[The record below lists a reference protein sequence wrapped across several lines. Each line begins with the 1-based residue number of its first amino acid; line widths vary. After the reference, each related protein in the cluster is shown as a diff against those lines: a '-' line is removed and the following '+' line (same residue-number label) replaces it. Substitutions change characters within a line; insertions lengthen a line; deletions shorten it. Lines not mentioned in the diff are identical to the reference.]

1 MDFTKILATLILC
14 ASFIFGVSK
23 VEAASFGSVDE
34 QAEAVQLLNEVRA
47 EVGLEALNWDPN
59 SKLQAAARIRAQ
71 ELEELFSHTRPDG
84 TSCFTILK
92 AYRIN
97 YRTCAE
103 NIAYGT
109 NLDAEGVIELWYNSP
124 GHYKN
129 MTNADVTEVGL
140 ASWHDDGGNVYW
152 VQLFKG

>member
-1 MDFTKILATLILC
+1 MKIFSVILFC
-14 ASFIFGVSK
+14 AIFFLTAAK
-23 VEAASFGSVDE
+23 VEAASFGSVEE

-47 EVGLEALNWDPN
+47 EVGLRALNWNPN

-71 ELEELFSHTRPDG
+71 ELEELFEHTRPDG
-84 TSCFTILK
+84 SSCFTIFK
-92 AYRIN
+92 EYRIS

-109 NLDAEGVIELWYNSP
+109 NLDAQGVIELWYNSP

-129 MTNADVTEVGL
+129 MTNANVTEVGL
-140 ASWHDDGGNVYW
+140 ASWHANNGNIYW

>member
-1 MDFTKILATLILC
+1 MKIFSLIFFCAIFLLAT
-14 ASFIFGVSK
+14 SK

-34 QAEAVQLLNEVRA
+34 QAEAVKLLNEVRA
-47 EVGLEALNWDPN
+47 EVGLEALNWNPK
-59 SKLQAAARIRAQ
+59 SKLQAAAKIRAQ

-84 TSCFTILK
+84 TSCFTIFNT
-92 AYRIN
+92 YRIS

-109 NLDAEGVIELWYNSP
+109 QLDAAGVIDLWYNSP
-124 GHYKN
+124 GHYAN

-140 ASWHDDGGNVYW
+140 ASWHDDSGNVYW

>member
-1 MDFTKILATLILC
+1 MFSGKIFTALICAIFLLA
-14 ASFIFGVSK
+14 AAK
-23 VEAASFGSVDE
+23 VEAANFGSVDE

-47 EVGLEALNWDPN
+47 EVGLDALNWNHN

-84 TSCFTILK
+84 SSCFTIFEV
-92 AYRIN
+92 YRIN

-109 NLDAEGVIELWYNSP
+109 RLSAEGVIELWYNSP

-140 ASWHDDGGNVYW
+140 ASWHADNGNVYW

>member
-1 MDFTKILATLILC
+1 MKIFSVIFLC
-14 ASFIFGVSK
+14 AIFLLTFSK
-23 VEAASFGSVDE
+23 VAAAESGSFE
-34 QAEAVQLLNEVRA
+34 EKAQAVKLLNKVRA
-47 EVGLEALNWDPN
+47 EVGLKGLAWHSN
-59 SKLQAAARIRAQ
+59 SNLQAAAEVRAK

-84 TSCFTILK
+84 SSCFTVFEEFN
-92 AYRIN
+92 IN

-109 NLDAEGVIELWYNSP
+109 RLSAEGATELWRNSP

-129 MTNADVTEVGL
+129 MTNANVKEVGL
-140 ASWHDDGGNVYW
+140 ASWHDNNGNVYW

>member
-1 MDFTKILATLILC
+1 MKIFSVIFFCAIFLLAT
-14 ASFIFGVSK
+14 AK

-34 QAEAVQLLNEVRA
+34 QEEAVNLLNELRA
-47 EVGLEALNWDPN
+47 EVGLEALNWNPN

-84 TSCFTILK
+84 TSCFTIFK
-92 AYRIN
+92 AYRIS
-97 YRTCAE
+97 YKTCAE

-109 NLDAEGVIELWYNSP
+109 NLDAEGVIELWRNSS
-124 GHYKN
+124 GHYAN

-140 ASWHDDGGNVYW
+140 ASWPDDGGHVYW

>member
-1 MDFTKILATLILC
+1 MKIFQTILIC
-14 ASFIFGVSK
+14 AIFLLTVAK
-23 VEAASFGSVDE
+23 VEAANFGSVDE
-34 QAEAVQLLNEVRA
+34 QATAVKLLNDVRA
-47 EVGLEALNWDPN
+47 EVGLGALNWNPN

-84 TSCFTILK
+84 SSCFTIFEV
-92 AYRIN
+92 YRIH

-109 NLDAEGVIELWYNSP
+109 RLSAESVIELWYNSP
-124 GHYKN
+124 GHYSN
-129 MTNADVTEVGL
+129 MTNAEVTEVGL
-140 ASWHDDGGNVYW
+140 ASWHADNGNIYW

>member
-1 MDFTKILATLILC
+1 MKIFSALIF
-14 ASFIFGVSK
+14 AIFLIAAVK

-34 QAEAVQLLNEVRA
+34 QAEAVDLLNEVRA
-47 EVGLEALNWDPN
+47 EVGLDALNWNPN

-84 TSCFTILK
+84 SECFTIFEM
-92 AYRIN
+92 YRIN
-97 YRTCAE
+97 YRAAAE

-109 NLDAEGVIELWYNSP
+109 RLSAEGVIELWRNSP

-140 ASWHDDGGNVYW
+140 ASWHADNGNVYW

>member
-1 MDFTKILATLILC
+1 MKNFSIALFC
-14 ASFIFGVSK
+14 AAFLLSMAK

-34 QAEAVQLLNEVRA
+34 QAEAVKLLNEVRA
-47 EVGLEALNWDPN
+47 EVGFSALNWNPN

-84 TSCFTILK
+84 SSCFTIFEQYK
-92 AYRIN
+92 IS

-109 NLDAEGVIELWYNSP
+109 NLDAQGVIELWYNSP
-124 GHYKN
+124 GHYAN
-129 MTNADVTEVGL
+129 MTNADLTEVGL
-140 ASWHDDGGNVYW
+140 ASWHDNNGNVYW

>member
-1 MDFTKILATLILC
+1 MKIFPVILFC
-14 ASFIFGVSK
+14 AMFLMTAAK
-23 VEAASFGSVDE
+23 VEAANFGSVDE

-47 EVGLEALNWDPN
+47 EVGLRALNWNPK

-84 TSCFTILK
+84 SDCFTIFNE
-92 AYRIN
+92 YRIS

-109 NLDAEGVIELWYNSP
+109 RLSAQGVIELWYNSP
-124 GHYKN
+124 GHYAN

-140 ASWHDDGGNVYW
+140 ASWHADNGNVYW
-152 VQLFKG
+152 VQLFRG

>member
-1 MDFTKILATLILC
+1 MFSGKIFAALIC
-14 ASFIFGVSK
+14 AIFLLTFSK
-23 VEAASFGSVDE
+23 VEAANFGSVDE
-34 QAEAVQLLNEVRA
+34 QAEAVQLLNELRA
-47 EVGLEALNWDPN
+47 EVGLRALNWNPN

-71 ELEELFSHTRPDG
+71 ELEEKFSHTRPDG
-84 TSCFTILK
+84 SSCFTIFEQ
-92 AYRIN
+92 YRIS

-109 NLDAEGVIELWYNSP
+109 QLSAAGVIELWRNSP

-129 MTNADVTEVGL
+129 MTNADVTEIGL
-140 ASWHDDGGNVYW
+140 ASWHSNGNVYW

>member
-1 MDFTKILATLILC
+1 MKIFTALICAIFLLA
-14 ASFIFGVSK
+14 AK
-23 VEAASFGSVDE
+23 VEAANFGSVDE
-34 QAEAVQLLNEVRA
+34 QAAAVQLLNEVRA
-47 EVGLEALNWDPN
+47 EVGLDALNWNPN

-84 TSCFTILK
+84 SSCSTIFEV
-92 AYRIN
+92 YRIN

-109 NLDAEGVIELWYNSP
+109 RLSAEGVIELWYNSP

-140 ASWHDDGGNVYW
+140 ASWHADNGNVYW